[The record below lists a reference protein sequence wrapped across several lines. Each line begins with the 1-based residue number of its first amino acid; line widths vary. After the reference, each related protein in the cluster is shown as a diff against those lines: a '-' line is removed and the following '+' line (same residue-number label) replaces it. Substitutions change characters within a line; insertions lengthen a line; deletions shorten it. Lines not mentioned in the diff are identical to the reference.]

1 MAAVASETLFPLK
14 DLVSADDFPL
24 AQLVPEDA
32 LEEVLDGLYYTEA
45 EAFTAGDNLTLR
57 ARMTFESEI
66 ALKAPGVEDLAIVL
80 GSSGPGWTSL
90 DVELVIGPEASASLR
105 DVPVALRIP
114 PAVLKDVATGGPAEI
129 EFKATLSVDSDW
141 NLTLETD
148 ASLSLDEAEIAGSG
162 VTVSATRVSW
172 NFERGRTL
180 PEAVTAG
187 ISGEFVGVAFQQA
200 KVKLPKEIANAPE
213 LTFDYCCI
221 GTGGFSGGVSLSF
234 QTPPECDLGGFQV
247 ALQRVG
253 IRFQESQLVNGE
265 IAALLKDLDFFD
277 TDVALDIQLQA
288 GGLRVAIAAAPDRQ
302 TGNAEVKD
310 GLVTLRKP
318 DIVSMT
324 LKSAELAV
332 GAGKGALRLAG
343 TITPEVSLP
352 GGDPLPAFGVKALTI
367 TSTGEVSVEGGWI
380 DMPRATRLRLG
391 PFGLQITR
399 AALGSEPNGERWV
412 GFSGAVSLA
421 AGVPV
426 TAAADGLKI
435 RWDQTGFKGV
445 DLAGIGLKFEVPGV
459 LKFAGEVRFMRTEER
474 FEGGGSLELTSLGLN
489 VTARVII
496 GKRADYTYMRFY
508 LLVAPPVG
516 VPIFSTGLAFYS
528 LEALYARHMEPDKKP
543 AERWFH
549 DWYRRPELGVVDVK
563 KWGDRRDSQAFG
575 AGVTVG
581 TLPDKG
587 YSVALKGLLIV
598 VVPGPVILLDARANI
613 LKDPAALARPDAQAL
628 FNSLIVYDGRQGTLE
643 LAIEPHYV
651 FPDAGELVDVGGIA
665 EAFYSFNDPR
675 AWHLYLGKR
684 EREQRIRARLLSL
697 FEANAY
703 LMLDPDSLELGG
715 FIGYDATYTAGP
727 AKLTLQ
733 AYIEGAAGVSFRPKQ
748 FMGYLHLQGAVAVSI
763 FGIGL
768 GISALAR
775 LEVQAP
781 RPFDIYAQL
790 QAKVDLP
797 FPIPDLEVAV
807 ELHWE
812 APKPPELTVPLQ
824 AAGVEHS
831 LTKASWPLGGAP
843 PVVPLDGRLSLAF
856 DRPLNDDVRIGANAQ
871 AAPDRTMGEYSI
883 RAGLTKL
890 ELQALDESTEPP
902 TPSPYATPTG
912 GAAGGP
918 RKLYGMWQTTPG
930 DSGQGNRRLELW
942 VRTPYEWTRALSE
955 PAISQLEKAED
966 FSPCEPLVE
975 TQLIEF
981 DDHPNQV
988 LPPGTALSHAGVT
1001 WTAGSRGAAIV
1012 ELDQARGRDS
1022 VEGALPKPYYR
1033 CLFLP
1038 DQLGVVVVT
1047 SSGLTPVSGPGAA
1060 PAPGPA
1066 LRLDF
1071 PGDLKGLVVLALA
1084 SGPWSMEGFDAAGSS
1099 LGNVQADI
1107 PAVVGRLRVSQLVL
1121 RKPKMRRV
1129 DIEGAGLRTAI
1140 LAVAVQGAPS
1150 EPETTSKRTAIEQT
1164 LERFKGE
1171 EPILEPNRGYR
1182 LLVETELTE
1191 SGGKSLDGAEIEAA
1205 TLPGQI
1211 SGTGSSRTIK
1221 QSFDFRTEGPPGATS
1236 VKVARLDTL
1245 EPYVREVMP
1254 PRGAPA
1260 VYRNYDLGA
1269 AFNAD
1274 YVDQMYRSDGRSLV
1288 LQLRSDQGEK
1298 ITVSNTMGRGNEVV
1312 LRREERAW
1320 LSTLSRSS
1328 CKLTVA
1334 ESQIVRESAVKAQLP
1349 ASALGARRRYD
1360 VSLVGEKS
1368 GGNPTP
1374 PLYSW
1379 SFVSSEFRNFA
1390 DHFKL
1395 GGRVRRAKIRGLTWT
1410 QFRTSLKDALAAGD
1424 PWLAGGAERE
1434 RRRAVETRAFEQLFA
1449 SFDVGRSLPTV
1460 VELYALVAGAETWG
1474 VLISSPEP
1482 FDWERLRLALTVP
1495 PGTTLPGRPVR
1506 LRTVRDADGTRAI
1519 AVAMGIRGLTK
1530 FVAGT
1535 HTLAGTFKR
1544 AAVPGLPVLSE
1555 RGSSADETAT
1565 ISWSIPVA

>member
-1 MAAVASETLFPLK
+1 
-14 DLVSADDFPL
+14 
-24 AQLVPEDA
+24 
-32 LEEVLDGLYYTEA
+32 
-45 EAFTAGDNLTLR
+45 
-57 ARMTFESEI
+57 
-66 ALKAPGVEDLAIVL
+66 
-80 GSSGPGWTSL
+80 
-90 DVELVIGPEASASLR
+90 
-105 DVPVALRIP
+105 VALRIP
-114 PAVLKDVATGGPAEI
+114 PSVLRDKASGGPAEI
-129 EFKATLSVDSDW
+129 GFTASLEVDSEAGLSVDTSEG
-141 NLTLETD
+141 LTLDPCEV
-148 ASLSLDEAEIAGSG
+148 AGSG
-162 VTVSATRVSW
+162 MFLSAKGLSW
-172 NFERGRTL
+172 NFAPGASL
-180 PEAVTAG
+180 PKAEAAG
-187 ISGEFVGVAFQQA
+187 IAGEFVGVAFEQA
-200 KVKLPKEIANAPE
+200 ELELPPDIANGPK

-221 GTGGFSGGVSLSF
+221 GTGGFTGGVTTSF
-234 QTPPECDLGGFQV
+234 ATPWPCDIAGFRV
-247 ALQRVG
+247 ELERVG
-253 IRFQESQLVNGE
+253 IRFEQSRLVMGQLE
-265 IAALLKDLDFFD
+265 ALLKGENGQPLPFFD
-277 TDVALDIQLQA
+277 TTVGVDLQLQA
-288 GGLRVAIAAAPDRQ
+288 DGGIKLALAATPERQ
-302 TGNAEVKD
+302 PSDGTAQVID
-310 GLVTLRKP
+310 GLLTLRKP
-318 DIVSMT
+318 DVISMT
-324 LKSAELAV
+324 LTSAELEAT
-332 GAGKGALRLAG
+332 AGIGRLKLGG
-343 TITPEVSLP
+343 TVKPEVGLP

-380 DMPRATRLRLG
+380 DMPQATRLRLG
-391 PFGLQITR
+391 PFGLEITQ

-435 RWDQTGFKGV
+435 RWDQTGFTGV

-459 LKFAGEVRFMRTEER
+459 LRFAGQVRFLRAQER
-474 FEGGGSLELTSLGLN
+474 FEGSGSLELTSLGLN
-489 VTARVII
+489 VTARVVI
-496 GKRADYTYMRFY
+496 GKRADYTYMHFY

-549 DWYRRPELGVVDVK
+549 DWYRRPELGVVDVR

-587 YSVALKGLLIV
+587 YSVALKGLLVV

-748 FMGYLHLQGAVAVSI
+748 FMGYLHLQGAVAVSL

-768 GISALAR
+768 GISAAATLQ
-775 LEVQAP
+775 VQAP

-790 QAKVDLP
+790 QAKLDLP

-812 APKPPELTVPLQ
+812 APKPPELTIPLQ
-824 AAGVEHS
+824 AVGVKHS
-831 LTKASWPLGGAP
+831 LTKASWPLGGAA

-856 DRPLNDDVRIGANAQ
+856 DRPVNDDVGIGANAQ
-871 AAPDRTMGEYSI
+871 AAPDRTMGGYSI

-890 ELQALDESTEPP
+890 DLQVAEESTDPP
-902 TPSPYATPTG
+902 TWFPYATPNG
-912 GAAGGP
+912 GGSGLP
-918 RKLYGMWQTTPG
+918 RKLYGKWQTTPG
-930 DSGQGNRRLELW
+930 DGGQGNRRLELW
-942 VRTPYEWTRALSE
+942 VRTPYEWTRAMSE
-955 PAISQLEKAED
+955 PAISQLEQAEE

-981 DDHPNQV
+981 DDHRNEV
-988 LPPGTALSHAGVT
+988 LPPGTALSYAGVT
-1001 WTAGSRGAAIV
+1001 WTAGARGAAIV
-1012 ELDQARGRDS
+1012 EIDKATARDTI
-1022 VEGALPKPYYR
+1022 EEALPKPYYR
-1033 CLFLP
+1033 CLFMP
-1038 DQLGVVVVT
+1038 DQVGVVVVT
-1047 SSGLTPVSGPGAA
+1047 TSGPTPVPESGAIPVTA
-1060 PAPGPA
+1060 PA

-1071 PGDLKGLVVLALA
+1071 PADIKGLAVLALA
-1084 SGPWSMEGFDAAGSS
+1084 SGEWSMEAFDAAGTS
-1099 LGNVQADI
+1099 LGKVQADV
-1107 PAVVGRLRVSQLVL
+1107 PPVVGRLRVPQLVL

-1129 DIEGAGLRTAI
+1129 DVEGAGLRTAI
-1140 LAVAVQGAPS
+1140 LALAVQGAPS
-1150 EPETTSKRTAIEQT
+1150 EAETTRKRNAIERT
-1164 LERFKGE
+1164 LERFKSE
-1171 EPILEPNRGYR
+1171 EPILEPNRRYR
-1182 LLVETELTE
+1182 LLVETTLSE
-1191 SGGKSLDGAEIEAA
+1191 SGRKSLEEAEMEAA
-1205 TLPGQI
+1205 ALPGEI
-1211 SGTGSSRTIK
+1211 SGTGSERTIR
-1221 QSFDFRTEGPPGATS
+1221 QTLEFRTEGPPGATS
-1236 VKVARLDTL
+1236 VEVARLNTL
-1245 EPYVREVMP
+1245 EPYIRDVIP

-1269 AFNAD
+1269 TFNAD
-1274 YVDQMYRSDGRSLV
+1274 YIDQMYRSDGRSLV
-1288 LQLRSDQGEK
+1288 LQLRSDEGETV
-1298 ITVSNTMGRGNEVV
+1298 TVSNAMGRGNEIV

-1334 ESQIVRESAVKAQLP
+1334 ESQIVRESAVRAQLP
-1349 ASALGARRRYD
+1349 AAPLGARRRYD
-1360 VSLVGEKS
+1360 VSLVGEKP

-1374 PLYSW
+1374 SLYSW
-1379 SFVSSEFRNFA
+1379 SFISSGFLNFA

-1395 GGRVRRAKIRGLTWT
+1395 IGRARRATISGLTWT
-1410 QFRTSLKDALAAGD
+1410 QFAASIEEALAAGD
-1424 PWLAGGAERE
+1424 PWEVGGAERK
-1434 RRRAVETRAFEQLFA
+1434 RCGAAETRAFDQLFA
-1449 SFDVGRSLPTV
+1449 SLDVERSLPSV
-1460 VELYALVAGAETWG
+1460 VELHALMIGAETWG

-1482 FDWERLRLALTVP
+1482 FDWERVRLALTRQ
-1495 PGTTLPGRPVR
+1495 GRPSSFR
-1506 LRTVRDADGTRAI
+1506 IIRNADGSRAI
-1519 AVAMGIRGLTK
+1519 AIAEKRRRLAPFDAGKYTLT
-1530 FVAGT
+1530 
-1535 HTLAGTFKR
+1535 GTFKR
-1544 AAVPGLPVLSE
+1544 DAGAGVPVLSE

-1565 ISWSIPVA
+1565 ISWRIPVV